1 MISIGVGGSTIEAE
15 PGRLSAISVTTS
27 FLPRNDF
34 AQRIDKVFQFDLAR
48 GICLLMDAMGTPV

>member
-1 MISIGVGGSTIEAE
+1 MSFGVGGSTMEAE
-15 PGRLSAISVTTS
+15 LSRLSAISVTTS